1 MQCFSKPL
9 SLGGFSE
16 NLNCYAGSTSGV
28 IYFLNANGSCME
40 VLQADGA
47 VKYILYYDNEGQ
59 DVIIVITEN
68 MVIGQFQ
75 VDPSDGSLVEV
86 TKIKVS
92 TRSKDNQAAWAG
104 PVNLAIFSLF
114 FSWWARL

>member
-1 MQCFSKPL
+1 
-9 SLGGFSE
+9 
-16 NLNCYAGSTSGV
+16 
-28 IYFLNANGSCME
+28 ME

-104 PVNLAIFSLF
+104 PVNNAVLSLF
-114 FSWWARL
+114 FFAGWDTIGLRKYSKRPL